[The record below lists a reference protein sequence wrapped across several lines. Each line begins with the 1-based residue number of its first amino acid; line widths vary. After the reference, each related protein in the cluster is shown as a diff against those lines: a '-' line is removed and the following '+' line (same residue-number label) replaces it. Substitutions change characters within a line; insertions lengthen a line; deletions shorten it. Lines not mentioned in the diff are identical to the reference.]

1 MAKGE
6 KRLDDMRNN
15 PAGDWTIDDIQVV
28 CRANDIT
35 VEAPSG
41 GSHWGI
47 FYPGVGIQT
56 IPYRRRIKA
65 RYIKEFVSFVDRVR
79 RTKDDC

>member
-1 MAKGE
+1 MTKSE
-6 KRLDDMRNN
+6 KRLEDMRNN
-15 PAGDWTIDDIQVV
+15 PAGDWTIEDIKMV
-28 CRANDIT
+28 CRAYGIT
-35 VEAPSG
+35 IETPSG

-56 IPYRRRIKA
+56 IPHRRRIKR

-79 RTKDDC
+79 